1 MESLEAAKTRPVNI
15 TTANTEFVLLSFEGP
30 DVYSGAGGLGVRVQ
44 NLAHTL
50 ALTGF
55 KTHLFFV
62 GDPEL
67 PGEEVRENGKL
78 ILHRWCQWISRYHP
92 KGVYDGEEGK
102 LADFAGSIPRYVVE
116 RVAVPA
122 VKENKIVVVLGE
134 EWHTAETMCLLSDA
148 LYNQGIR
155 DKAILFWNANNTFS
169 FHRINWGR
177 LNYAT
182 VITTISR
189 YMKYIMER
197 MGLHPLVV
205 PNGIPRSLLRRVDEK
220 LANGLKSKLG
230 SDIVLLKVARW
241 DPDKNWVEAVEAV
254 ARLKSLGFN
263 TLLLARGGQEPYGQ
277 DVINHARSLGLTVKE
292 AY

>member
-1 MESLEAAKTRPVNI
+1 L
-15 TTANTEFVLLSFEGP
+15 
-30 DVYSGAGGLGVRVQ
+30 
-44 NLAHTL
+44 
-50 ALTGF
+50 
-55 KTHLFFV
+55 
-62 GDPEL
+62 
-67 PGEEVRENGKL
+67 RENGKL

-189 YMKYIMER
+189 YMKYTWKGWDFEPS
-197 MGLHPLVV
+197 GD
-205 PNGIPRSLLRRVDEK
+205 PNGISPVPFTQGRRET
-220 LANGLKSKLG
+220 ANGLKSKLG

-292 AY
+292 AYAQRR